1 MNTLDIVILALFIPG
16 VIKGLSKGFLEQG
29 ISIAGIV
36 LSLYLAPIYSGTV
49 ASWLQ
54 GHVNVSDGVLN
65 ILAFA
70 LVLLAV
76 LVVVM
81 IFAKLVTKA
90 IEMASLG
97 WLNKVLGIIF
107 AVGLTA
113 VIIGVVI
120 ILFDTVNSKFGLV
133 NAPMLEESMLY
144 NALKDFGYGVFP
156 YLQEI
161 FSKQAVG

>member
-54 GHVNVSDGVLN
+54 GYVNVSDGVLN

-120 ILFDTVNSKFGLV
+120 ILFDTVNTKFELV
-133 NAPMLEESMLY
+133 NAPMLQESMLY
-144 NALKDFGYGVFP
+144 NALKDFGYGIFP
-156 YLQEI
+156 YLKEI
-161 FSKQAVG
+161 FTKSAAA